1 MVNISTW
8 PRRIK
13 GKLFLSMFG
22 CILMSLE
29 MADEVEVVETLPLE
43 KGNYTVFLGFA
54 GFGMVG
60 STAAMYIVRS
70 RGLLERGYVRSR
82 LIAPMMILI
91 DGRPRP
97 PFRIYGGDEGL
108 LFIVSEAFLTTEG
121 SWPIGF
127 RLMEWL
133 SNKGVKEIISMD
145 GVLSGARE
153 RVIMGFSTGDLS
165 RLDVRP
171 TQEGIISG
179 ISACLLDEALK
190 RGIPWT
196 SLFVPTQYMSS
207 VDYGAVADVI
217 EVLNGVFDL
226 KVDVSPLRRRDEEIR
241 KMAERLAR
249 ETRERGRL
257 PSLFRLGRPDSQGRA
272 GGA

>member
-1 MVNISTW
+1 
-8 PRRIK
+8 
-13 GKLFLSMFG
+13 
-22 CILMSLE
+22 MSIG

-43 KGNYTVFLGFA
+43 KGRYTVFLGFA
-54 GFGMVG
+54 GFGMIG

-70 RGLLERGYVRSR
+70 RGFLERGYVRSR

-108 LFIVSEAFLTTEG
+108 LFIVSEAFLTTES

-127 RLMEWL
+127 RVMEWL
-133 SNKGVKEIISMD
+133 SNKGVKEIISME
-145 GVLSGARE
+145 GILSGARE

-171 TQEGIISG
+171 TQEGMISG
-179 ISACLLDEALK
+179 INACLLDEAL
-190 RGIPWT
+190 RRSIPWT

-217 EVLNGVFDL
+217 EVLNGVFNL
-226 KVDVSPLRRRDEEIR
+226 KVDVSPLRRRDEELR
-241 KMAERLAR
+241 RMAERL
-249 ETRERGRL
+249 TRERGRL
-257 PSLFRLGRPDSQGRA
+257 PSLFRLGRSGSQGRA